1 MTPPSDWS
9 APSPWFAPAAAR
21 RPAPGSGRWRIV
33 CGSTLA
39 AIFRRSTA
47 ADADPTAFTVR
58 IGEILRLVR
67 RAWIH
72 TALCALASLHWMSE
86 ARAAPAVV
94 ASIKPVHALVAGV
107 MGEAGMPRLIVDG
120 VASPHTYQMRPS
132 DAAALRNADLVVWV
146 GGTMETFLARPIAS
160 LGTDAEVVTLQHATG
175 MQLLPYRE
183 GGLWKAGP
191 HEAGETENSHGRAR
205 GDDQGHHRLDT
216 HIWLNPANA
225 RRTVEAV
232 AAALAR
238 IHPEGAAAY
247 RRNADTMQAR
257 ITALEST
264 LRQRLEPVRS
274 RAFVVFHD
282 GYQYFERAFGL
293 NGIGA
298 VTLGPARLPGA
309 KRLASLRRALVE
321 REVRCVFTEPQFEPR
336 LVETVIERT
345 AVRTAVLDPLGADV
359 AAGSNAWFV
368 ILRRMGDTIAECL
381 GDA

>member
-1 MTPPSDWS
+1 
-9 APSPWFAPAAAR
+9 
-21 RPAPGSGRWRIV
+21 
-33 CGSTLA
+33 
-39 AIFRRSTA
+39 
-47 ADADPTAFTVR
+47 
-58 IGEILRLVR
+58 
-67 RAWIH
+67 
-72 TALCALASLHWMSE
+72 MSE
-86 ARAAPAVV
+86 ARAAPEVV
-94 ASIKPVHALVAGV
+94 VSIKPVHALVAGV
-107 MGEAGMPRLIVDG
+107 MGETGMPRLIVDG

-191 HEAGETENSHGRAR
+191 REAGETENSHGRAR
-205 GDDQGHHRLDT
+205 GDDQGHDRLDT

>member
-1 MTPPSDWS
+1 
-9 APSPWFAPAAAR
+9 
-21 RPAPGSGRWRIV
+21 
-33 CGSTLA
+33 
-39 AIFRRSTA
+39 
-47 ADADPTAFTVR
+47 
-58 IGEILRLVR
+58 
-67 RAWIH
+67 
-72 TALCALASLHWMSE
+72 MSE
-86 ARAAPAVV
+86 ARAAPEVV

-107 MGEAGMPRLIVDG
+107 MGETGMPRLIVDG

-191 HEAGETENSHGRAR
+191 REAGETGNSHGRAR
-205 GDDQGHHRLDT
+205 GDDQGHGRLDT

-225 RRTVEAV
+225 RRIVEAV

-264 LRQRLEPVRS
+264 LRQRLAPVHS

-368 ILRRMGDTIAECL
+368 ILRRMGETIAECL

>member
-1 MTPPSDWS
+1 M
-9 APSPWFAPAAAR
+9 
-21 RPAPGSGRWRIV
+21 
-33 CGSTLA
+33 
-39 AIFRRSTA
+39 
-47 ADADPTAFTVR
+47 
-58 IGEILRLVR
+58 
-67 RAWIH
+67 
-72 TALCALASLHWMSE
+72 LCALVSLHSASE
-86 ARAAPAVV
+86 ARAAPEVV

-120 VASPHTYQMRPS
+120 AASPHTYQMRPS

-146 GGTMETFLARPIAS
+146 GRTMETFLARPIAS
-160 LGTDAEVVTLQHATG
+160 LGTDAEVLTLQHATG

-183 GGLWKAGP
+183 GGLWKAGSN
-191 HEAGETENSHGRAR
+191 HAGQTGDRHGRDHD
-205 GDDQGHHRLDT
+205 GDRDHDRLDT

-225 RRTVEAV
+225 RRIVEAV

-247 RRNADTMQAR
+247 RRNADSMRTR
-257 ITALEST
+257 ITALESA
-264 LRQRLEPVRS
+264 LRQRLNPVRL

-298 VTLGPARLPGA
+298 VTLGPTRLPGV

-321 REVRCVFTEPQFEPR
+321 RDVRCVFTEPQFEPR
-336 LVETVIERT
+336 LVQTVIERT
-345 AVRTAVLDPLGADV
+345 SVRTAVLDPLGADV
-359 AAGSNAWFV
+359 AAGTDAWFA
-368 ILRRMGDTIAECL
+368 ILRRIGDTVAECL